1 MGEYDLNDG
10 IYDEKQCLDT
20 TKWPPHR
27 GDDNGEINTCC
38 EAIVYDAYVAQCE
51 AQVVVACDNECY
63 DLAWED
69 PDADINAC
77 LYRCNCFYGTD
88 DSIVRTEE
96 CQSLMKAE
104 VQVPPSLYVMGTLIA
119 VLLACIAGL
128 LCFGICALP
137 LLRQAQTKKY
147 SFVGKVNEQQ

>member
-1 MGEYDLNDG
+1 ME
-10 IYDEKQCLDT
+10 
-20 TKWPPHR
+20 
-27 GDDNGEINTCC
+27 NGELCC
-38 EAIVYDAYVAQCE
+38 EAIVYDAYVPECW
-51 AQVVVACDNECY
+51 AQVVAACDNECY

-88 DSIVRTEE
+88 DSIRGTEE
-96 CQSLMKAE
+96 CKSLTKSLKQSTAAGGNPE